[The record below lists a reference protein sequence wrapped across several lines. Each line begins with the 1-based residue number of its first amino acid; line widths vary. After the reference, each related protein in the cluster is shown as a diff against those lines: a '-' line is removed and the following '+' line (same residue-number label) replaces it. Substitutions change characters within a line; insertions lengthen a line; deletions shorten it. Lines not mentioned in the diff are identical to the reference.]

1 MASSIERRLAKLELE
16 GEFEGDGWPE
26 QYLTIVIPPP
36 DGAEP
41 SDEPIQTLKPG
52 LLVVSPGYEELGAK
66 PMRARIEGR

>member
-16 GEFEGDGWPE
+16 GESEGGSWPE

-41 SDEPIQTLKPG
+41 HDKPVQTLKPG

-66 PMRARIEGR
+66 LMWARIKGR